1 MSKKLTILDIAELS
15 GVGKST
21 VSRFFNNGYVSE
33 SSREKIQKVIGE
45 HGYAPNLFAR
55 GIKAKNNKFIG
66 VIVPCLD
73 STTTSTILMRLDN
86 RLRESGYIPLI
97 INTNHNI
104 DVEIANLDNLWRLN
118 VEGIIILATQ
128 VTSEHKAFVKSGKL
142 PVLFVGQHCSNGY
155 SIVND
160 ESKAGKKIGSRV
172 LKAQPKNILYIGVD
186 ESDTMVGKNRRDA
199 VFKCLTKEKSIKIEE
214 VKSDFSFE
222 KTEQLV
228 YEYLKNSVPDFIVSA
243 TDNMAFG
250 AIKAIHRHG
259 LGIPEDIS
267 ITGFGGYKISELIN
281 PRLTTIK
288 FDNERAGEL
297 AAESILKLIKGEE
310 IPKIQKIGFEFLDR
324 ESIKSKI

>member
-33 SSREKIQKVIGE
+33 SSREKIQKVIEE

-73 STTTSTILMRLDN
+73 SATTSTILMKLDN
-86 RLRESGYIPLI
+86 KLRECGYIPLI

-128 VTSEHKAFVKSGKL
+128 VTSEHKSFVKSGKL
-142 PVLFVGQHCSNGY
+142 PVLFVGQYCSSGY

-160 ESKAGKKIGSRV
+160 EVKAGRKMGKRV
-172 LKAQPKNILYIGVD
+172 LKSHPKNILYIGVD

-199 VFKCLTKEKSIKIEE
+199 VFKVLTEDKLINIEE
-214 VKSDFSFE
+214 IKSDFSLE
-222 KTEQLV
+222 KTEKLLDS
-228 YEYLKNSVPDFIVSA
+228 YLRLKKPDLIISA
-243 TDNMAFG
+243 TDNMALG
-250 AIKAIHRHG
+250 AIKAIQKHG
-259 LGIPEDIS
+259 FKIPEDIS
-267 ITGFGGYKISELIN
+267 ISGFGGYKVSDIIT
-281 PRLTTIK
+281 PRLTTVK

-297 AAESILKLIKGEE
+297 AAESIIKLINGEE
-310 IPKIQKIGFEFLDR
+310 VSKIQKIDFKFLDR
-324 ESIKSKI
+324 ESIK